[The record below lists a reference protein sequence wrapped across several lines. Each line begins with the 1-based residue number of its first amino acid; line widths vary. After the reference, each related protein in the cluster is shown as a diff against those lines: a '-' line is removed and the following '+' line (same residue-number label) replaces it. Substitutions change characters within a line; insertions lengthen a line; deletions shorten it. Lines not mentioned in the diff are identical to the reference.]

1 LIFLAE
7 NKPLSP
13 LVLQQNKRINVS
25 PLFVRQ
31 THWNIPCT
39 QATLATGIHTLE
51 KALNA
56 PGRGTPT
63 AAGSSFFAND
73 WQEFKIGTYAGRQVL
88 MLMEVCQGQAAFSPI
103 TSPTL
108 KNLLLRQRE
117 HRFQADYGKK
127 KYTYLLFGYTPF
139 RSQAYTSYQHARS
152 LADKNAL
159 LQNHLLFHLSELAA
173 RLGWAMGTPL
183 KVTAIKIRKEK
194 KERLGSQ
201 LQVSFDLEFT
211 TNLFIPEFL
220 GLGRGAA
227 LGLGVVRQ
235 GRGARGSGD

>member
-1 LIFLAE
+1 
-7 NKPLSP
+7 
-13 LVLQQNKRINVS
+13 VS

-39 QATLATGIHTLE
+39 QVTLAAGIQTLE

-88 MLMEVCQGQAAFSPI
+88 MLMEVYQGKSAFSPI

-117 HRFQADYGKK
+117 HSFQADYGKK

-139 RSQAYTSYQHARS
+139 RSQAYTSYQQARS
-152 LADKNAL
+152 LDEKNAL
-159 LQNHLLFHLSELAA
+159 LQSHLLFHLSELADRMNWPA
-173 RLGWAMGTPL
+173 REPLSLDQFRVCKEKRSRLG
-183 KVTAIKIRKEK
+183 AI
-194 KERLGSQ
+194 
-201 LQVSFDLEFT
+201 LQASFDLQFR

-220 GLGRGAA
+220 GLGRGTQ
-227 LGLGVVRQ
+227 LGLGVVRPLRAKGQ
-235 GRGARGSGD
+235 H

>member
-1 LIFLAE
+1 M
-7 NKPLSP
+7 
-13 LVLQQNKRINVS
+13 S

-39 QATLATGIHTLE
+39 QATLAAGIQTLE

-88 MLMEVCQGQAAFSPI
+88 MLMEVCLGQAAFSPI
-103 TSPTL
+103 TSLAL

-139 RSQAYTSYQHARS
+139 RSQAYTSYQQARS

-159 LQNHLLFHLSELAA
+159 LQSHLLFHLSELADRMNWPA
-173 RLGWAMGTPL
+173 REPL
-183 KVTAIKIRKEK
+183 TLDQLRVGKEK
-194 KERLGSQ
+194 KSRLGGIFQ
-201 LQVSFDLEFT
+201 ASFDLQFR

-220 GLGRGAA
+220 GLGRGAQ
-227 LGLGVVRQ
+227 LGLGVVRPL
-235 GRGARGSGD
+235 RGVRQK

>member
-1 LIFLAE
+1 M
-7 NKPLSP
+7 
-13 LVLQQNKRINVS
+13 S

-39 QATLATGIHTLE
+39 QVTLAAAIQTLE

-88 MLMEVCQGQAAFSPI
+88 LLMEVCQGKAAFSPI
-103 TSPTL
+103 SSPTL

-117 HRFQADYGKK
+117 HHFQADYGKK
-127 KYTYLLFGYTPF
+127 QYTYLLFGYTPF
-139 RSQAYTSYQHARS
+139 RSQAYTSYQQARS
-152 LADKNAL
+152 LDAKNAL
-159 LQNHLLFHLSELAA
+159 LQSHLLFHLSELANRMNWPA
-173 RLGWAMGTPL
+173 REPLSLDQLRICKEKRSRLGT
-183 KVTAIKIRKEK
+183 I
-194 KERLGSQ
+194 
-201 LQVSFDLEFT
+201 LQASFDLQFR

-220 GLGRGAA
+220 GLGRGAQ
-227 LGLGVVRQ
+227 LGLGVVRPLRAK
-235 GRGARGSGD
+235 GNTA